1 MVSLKYCILGVEG
14 PHDQAFV
21 GKLLEMRG
29 FTKFDGQ
36 HKNID
41 PFWQKFIPSYPI
53 RGRLYA
59 RLDMPSIFVSHTHSV
74 AIYQG
79 EGTNLCP
86 NLIDKM
92 RTHQPYTEDIY
103 AFGLIVDADEHA
115 PNQVAKQKAEK
126 LRVLFPLF
134 PEIAG
139 AVTIEEPRTGI
150 YVLPDNVRPGILD
163 SILVKCAS
171 MAYPD
176 VKAGAE
182 RFVESIDAARKGHWG
197 PFDSEKALIAS
208 IVSVLRPGMSNT
220 PSIAQD
226 EWVCNATLSSVNE
239 VTQLSTFL
247 EKLLG
252 LS

>member
-1 MVSLKYCILGVEG
+1 MVSPKYCILGVEG

-41 PFWQKFIPSYPI
+41 PFWQKFIPSYPL

-74 AIYQG
+74 AVYQG
-79 EGTNLCP
+79 EGSNLCP

-92 RTHQPYTEDIY
+92 GTHQPYTRDIH
-103 AFGLIVDADEHA
+103 AFGLIIDADDHA
-115 PNQVAKQKAEK
+115 PNQIAKEKADK
-126 LRVLFPLF
+126 VRALFPLF

-139 AVTIEEPRTGI
+139 AVMIGKPRTGI
-150 YVLPDNVRPGILD
+150 YVLPDNAKSGVLE

-171 MAYPD
+171 VTYTD

-182 RFVESIDAARKGHWG
+182 QFIESIDAVRKSRWR
-197 PFDSEKALIAS
+197 PFDSEKALIAC
-208 IVSVLRPGMSNT
+208 IVSILRPGMSNT
-220 PSIAQD
+220 SSIAQD
-226 EWVCNATLSSVNE
+226 EWVCNATVSNVNE
-239 VTQLSTFL
+239 VAQLSTFL